1 MFPPQTDKAEAIA
14 LLRDTMASLRWTF
27 WEQNGVFSRA
37 DLDVGAERQ
46 KLLLALEEY
55 PTLDW
60 AYEQSCILRHEA
72 KTACKGRPPRWG
84 RAACLHLYQSQTETK
99 YSITNRQVTLR
110 SLTAFSL
117 IASRLENVGGFHP
130 PNP

>member
-1 MFPPQTDKAEAIA
+1 MFPPQADKAEAIA

-55 PTLDW
+55 PTLDC
-60 AYEQSCILRHEA
+60 AYEQSCIFEA
-72 KTACKGRPPRWG
+72 
-84 RAACLHLYQSQTETK
+84 
-99 YSITNRQVTLR
+99 
-110 SLTAFSL
+110 
-117 IASRLENVGGFHP
+117 
-130 PNP
+130 